1 MHVRNVG
8 DILRCTGWPE
18 KPRPAADVARIFNT
32 LRLVC
37 MIFDYFIRN
46 VLLRASGHISQL
58 HLHQLYKIKCFISIH
73 ILCVHRYAF
82 ETTSPLATKLR
93 RSDVIEAKTDR

>member
-58 HLHQLYKIKCFISIH
+58 HLHQLYKIKCFISNWQVAEENGDGPPLRNGVPISGAH
-73 ILCVHRYAF
+73 PAYACC
-82 ETTSPLATKLR
+82 
-93 RSDVIEAKTDR
+93 